1 MATTSQLRTWVTAL
15 LLAWGSVASAQG
27 PLAQGWGVGVD
38 ASRLLGGHA
47 VVQVERA
54 QSSEWL
60 WQVAAGPHVG
70 TVNGQN
76 PFWKG
81 LKGDVL
87 SGSVVSVGSLVFPAQ
102 DPKLGAT
109 WFLGLDL
116 SRESCRLSRDIEDL
130 HAAQAPGF
138 GVVVQTREEARLLGR
153 RTMGLGS
160 ARRVACA
167 RWHGRGARPVVL
179 PHDGR
184 GGQRDADGAAW
195 RVGASLALVSTAH
208 SSAVIPAMS
217 SKMAKA

>member
-1 MATTSQLRTWVTAL
+1 MKITSQIRFWLTSVF
-15 LLAWGSVASAQG
+15 LAWSGVAFAQG

-38 ASRLLGGHA
+38 VSRLLGGHA

-60 WQVAAGPHVG
+60 WQVSAGSYVG
-70 TVNGQN
+70 TANGQN

-102 DPKLGAT
+102 ESKLGAT

-116 SRESCRLSRDIEDL
+116 SRESCRLLRNDANV

-138 GVVVQTREEARLLGR
+138 GVVVQTREEARLLAGAQWVFGR
-153 RTMGLGS
+153 HIALRAHVGMGVVRDRLSSRMMGEEVS
-160 ARRVACA
+160 AMPM
-167 RWHGRGARPVVL
+167 ARP
-179 PHDGR
+179 
-184 GGQRDADGAAW
+184 GGVSLVW
-195 RVGASLALVSTAH
+195 RW
-208 SSAVIPAMS
+208 
-217 SKMAKA
+217 